1 MDPAEEARET
11 VRHVDLAAE
20 TALWT
25 RQAPGLS
32 ATKGF
37 VNQPSTWLWR
47 TQGQCGPARHVGPA
61 RRVLLWTR
69 HARGSSAHRASV
81 DAPGAWVWRTQGL
94 RGPRQARGSGADNTF
109 VGSLDTWVRRTQW
122 MRQTRGSGTHEASV
136 DPPTTWKQGP
146 PKARQ
151 ARRYGPARRTIEP
164 ARIVVPA
171 VSGGKE
177 ANWQAAVAPG
187 GENCWKHLNTSIRQA
202 VGPVACWILNKFTNL
217 PK

>member
-1 MDPAEEARET
+1 MVKSPRHAVDPAEEARET

-69 HARGSSAHRASV
+69 HARGSSPLCGRARRMGLAHK
-81 DAPGAWVWRTQGL
+81 
-94 RGPRQARGSGADNTF
+94 GPSWTPTGM
-109 VGSLDTWVRRTQW
+109 WVRR
-122 MRQTRGSGTHEASV
+122 RHHLRGLAKRV
-136 DPPTTWKQGP
+136 
-146 PKARQ
+146 
-151 ARRYGPARRTIEP
+151 GPAHTMDASDMWLWHTQCLCGP
-164 ARIVVPA
+164 A
-171 VSGGKE
+171 
-177 ANWQAAVAPG
+177 
-187 GENCWKHLNTSIRQA
+187 KHLEARASKGSPSTSLR
-202 VGPVACWILNKFTNL
+202 PCK
-217 PK
+217 KDH